1 MSMPSRQFTC
11 SSPRKQVN
19 QSHGDVR
26 RLVLAAA
33 LAVLALAS
41 VAATANAAPVTVQK
55 DPFSAEVTICNG
67 DTVDLTGTLVIV
79 LNGNTAITD
88 THTQGVVGIDE
99 TTGTVYHGE
108 QSFFDIFP
116 PDSSGGGIETFG
128 VTTVLTASGGQTS
141 RDTGLFHATVL
152 PNGTLA
158 VFFAKSTTAC
168 T

>member
-1 MSMPSRQFTC
+1 M
-11 SSPRKQVN
+11 RK
-19 QSHGDVR
+19 
-26 RLVLAAA
+26 LVLLLVA
-33 LAVLALAS
+33 LLAGAS
-41 VAATANAAPVTVQK
+41 VAATAAKAAPVTVQQ
-55 DPFSAEVTICNG
+55 DPFSEQVTICNG
-67 DTVDLTGTLVIV
+67 DTVDLTGTLVVV

-116 PDSSGGGIETFG
+116 PDSSGGGIETFS
-128 VTTVLTASGGQTS
+128 VTTVLAAPGGQTF

-152 PNGTLA
+152 PDGTLA
-158 VFFAKSTTAC
+158 VFFAKSTTSC